1 MNLNNL
7 RKLREQYG
15 ISQQK
20 LAEYFH
26 LSQQSIYKY
35 ENGLSEPDF
44 QTLRELADFFNTS
57 VDYLVDYTDDPTLS
71 SALVHIEFMPA
82 ELNHL
87 KMYRRVSPH
96 FQKILDTM
104 LMEVIEGNAVELPSS
119 ENVQKEE

>member
-1 MNLNNL
+1 MNNL
-7 RKLREQYG
+7 RKLREHYG

-44 QTLRELADFFNTS
+44 QTLRELADFFHTS

-71 SALVHIEFMPA
+71 SALVHIEFLPA
-82 ELNHL
+82 ELKHL
-87 KMYRRVSPH
+87 EMYRRVSPH
-96 FQKILDTM
+96 FQKLLDSM
-104 LMEVIEGNAVELPSS
+104 LTEVIEGSAVEPPSPES
-119 ENVQKEE
+119 EQEEK